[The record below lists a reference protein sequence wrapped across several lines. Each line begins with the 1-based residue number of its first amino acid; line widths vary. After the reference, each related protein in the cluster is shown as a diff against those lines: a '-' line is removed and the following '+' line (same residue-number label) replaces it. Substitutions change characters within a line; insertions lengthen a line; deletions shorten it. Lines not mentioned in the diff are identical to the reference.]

1 MIDITAVGEILIDLT
16 QTGVSD
22 NGIPVYTAFPGG
34 APANVAVAA
43 AKLGAQTAFIGKA
56 GNDAFGRLL
65 LETVRRNGVNPDGM
79 ILCDA
84 NTTLAVVSLD
94 ESGDRD
100 FAFYRKGFA
109 DTLLSSQDISD
120 DQLRNTRFLH
130 FGSVSLT
137 DEPSRSATLEAAQR
151 AKNFGAT
158 ITYDPNYRES
168 LWSDREEAITMMK
181 RPLPMVDILKISDEE
196 LPLLTGTDDPAEGTK
211 MLADEYGVK
220 LILLTLGAKGAY
232 WRMGDFT
239 GLCEGVKVKVAD
251 TNGAGDTF
259 LGSFLSGMVRLGKT
273 RPSELSE
280 AQLEGLVKFANKAA
294 SVTTSRSG
302 AIPAMPT
309 WDEVQDDFEVAR

>member
-43 AKLGAQTAFIGKA
+43 AKLGAKTAFIGKA
-56 GNDAFGRLL
+56 GNDAFGKLL
-65 LETVRRNGVNPDGM
+65 MDTVRRNGVNTDGM
-79 ILCDA
+79 ILSDA

-109 DTLLSSQDISD
+109 DTLLSADEISD
-120 DQLRNTRFLH
+120 DQLKSTRFLH

-137 DEPSRSATLEAAQR
+137 DEPARSATLGAAER
-151 AKNFGAT
+151 AKAFGAT
-158 ITYDPNYRES
+158 VTYDPNFRES
-168 LWSDREEAITMMK
+168 LWEDREEAIAMMK

-196 LPLLTGTDDPAEGTK
+196 LPLLTGTDDPAEGTR
-211 MLADEYGVK
+211 MLADEHGVK

-232 WRMGDFT
+232 WRMGDLT
-239 GLCEGVKVKVAD
+239 GSCDGVKVKVAD

-259 LGSFLSGMVRLGKT
+259 LGSFLSGMVRLGKYS
-273 RPSELSE
+273 PDELDE
-280 AQLEGLVKFANKAA
+280 AELAALVKFANKAA

-309 WDEVQDDFEVAR
+309 WDEVKDEFEVAR